1 MSYHG
6 VQSPTVKLS
15 NYDLTETY
23 FFLSQT
29 ADKIVAAHLRQ
40 TTESFL
46 KSRQKCKYE
55 LLLKR
60 CLNIGLKYFS
70 FSLEI

>member
-15 NYDLTETY
+15 NYDLTGTY

-46 KSRQKCKYE
+46 KEQTE
-55 LLLKR
+55 M
-60 CLNIGLKYFS
+60 
-70 FSLEI
+70 